1 MISEPLNTINGS
13 SALDCDSLASL
24 LSERIDYL
32 SLYGPLCDALE
43 KNHFSAK
50 GLEGG
55 RAECQLEVE
64 VRLGTVQNV
73 RSEQRF
79 SLPLTTDTLV
89 STRAPVKFVPGV
101 TEEQYNS
108 FKNLISEVADQEKN
122 KDEWT
127 KKPNVSTINRFFEIP
142 GYEELV
148 RISVQT
154 DNAGS
159 KTSKDAGFESIRK
172 VNLLKW
178 NISSGSNQESEESE
192 EYAQQDLLDF
202 RIAVNLEYK
211 VQLASLPTTSNA
223 KHCRK
228 RLRDSYISKPGKVRF
243 DLSKVEEVTETKGH
257 TSSQSSTYEIE
268 IELIGEEIVSCLRN
282 KALDSSERL
291 NRLKYHCATLVKSAR
306 YVRDFLCSRDKTLK
320 YGSYLN
326 AISEKV
332 GLYDLRIASQ
342 DEEAVKRYKAHLSP
356 QMPLIGDYMFRTVAH
371 YVENNPDSHK
381 GRKSLYSEHL
391 GKIPGPFAV
400 KLDEQGRKTSDSG
413 VVDEVCEKFGEPVA
427 AFNCVHKFVNCM
439 YPLARIPGGSHA
451 VRKH

>member
-43 KNHFSAK
+43 KNHFSTT
-50 GLEGG
+50 GPESDGP
-55 RAECQLEVE
+55 ECQLEVE
-64 VRLGTVQNV
+64 VRLGIVQNV

-79 SLPLTTDTLV
+79 SLPLTTDTLL

-101 TEEQYNS
+101 TQEQYNS
-108 FKNLISEVADQEKN
+108 FNNLISESVDQEKN

-127 KKPNVSTINRFFEIP
+127 KKLNSSTVNRFFEIP
-142 GYEELV
+142 GYDELV
-148 RISVQT
+148 RISVPT
-154 DNAGS
+154 DNTGTKS
-159 KTSKDAGFESIRK
+159 GKDSGFESIRK

-178 NISSGSNQESEESE
+178 NISSGSNQEIEESE
-192 EYAQQDLLDF
+192 EYVPQDLLDF

-223 KHCRK
+223 KHCRR

-243 DLSKVEEVTETKGH
+243 DLSKVEDVTETKGH
-257 TSSQSSTYEIE
+257 TSSQSPTYEIE
-268 IELIGEEIVSCLRN
+268 IELMGEEIVDCLTD
-282 KALDSSERL
+282 KSLGSSERL

-306 YVRDFLCSRDKTLK
+306 YVRDFLCTSDKRLK
-320 YGSYLN
+320 YGSYLS

-342 DEEAVKRYKAHLSP
+342 DEESVKRYKAYLSP
-356 QMPLIGDYMFRTVAH
+356 QMPLIGDYMFRTVSH
-371 YVENNPDSHK
+371 YVEKDPDSFK
-381 GRKSLYSEHL
+381 SMKSLYSEHL
-391 GKIPGPFAV
+391 DKIPGPFTV
-400 KLDEQGRKTSDSG
+400 KLDEQGRKIVTD
-413 VVDEVCEKFGEPVA
+413 
-427 AFNCVHKFVNCM
+427 N
-439 YPLARIPGGSHA
+439 
-451 VRKH
+451 